1 MNNKSKTTMR
11 SVNIVNIGGT
21 YNNNNLKD
29 RKMEKYYDMPKGCR
43 YMSEDTD
50 LLPYLRQFNKFILN
64 KTVTGCG
71 GTSLFLNSSIDVV
84 IISPRLQALKDKH
97 EQHPDTFFFHSH
109 YTSNGKVAEDIKRL
123 MSELNSYISYCGS
136 TPFTDRKSAKILVTL
151 DSCEKVIDVLEKCG
165 VIDRFLFVVDEF
177 QCLMGDATFKGT
189 TDMNFLIR
197 LDNEAKDICYLSA
210 TPIPDM
216 YLDFVP
222 QFNGLPYIKLEWD
235 PDVLEEPNVREIQM
249 KKDESA
255 EKICSRLI
263 KDFRAN
269 GYFARKVVNGQVVY
283 STEACIFLNEV
294 RSIINIIVKNNL
306 KPDEVTVLCSE
317 GKVSGLPKG
326 FKTGGLCTDR
336 DNPCNKT
343 FTFCTKAS
351 FEGVDFYSTNA
362 MTFVFINAGKEWQTL
377 DIMLDIPQILGR
389 QRLDI
394 NPFRH
399 DAIIYYKTKPDCMTK
414 AEFEAQQKAMELETE
429 RFINDFNSAPD
440 SMKERLVKLVR
451 DRAEDK
457 MFVDDYVDVLQ
468 MNGRQTLGINT
479 LVQVAKWNQWRQ
491 RTHYYSHSC
500 KLTTSIQSAITMN
513 VKPHEVKDFETWY
526 YSAKGN
532 DRLKGYSDFRYTYPC
547 FDSFILQNPFIDIRY
562 HSWFNMLSYNE
573 LSRLNFDEQKIEQEY
588 DYYCNHEPIIQ
599 KCMEAFTVGNFYTKP
614 EVKSI
619 LQQIYGGLG
628 LVGKKAKATELEGY
642 MNVKERMIT
651 DDEGNRKE
659 GYLILP

>member
-1 MNNKSKTTMR
+1 M
-11 SVNIVNIGGT
+11 SVNMIPR
-21 YNNNNLKD
+21 Y
-29 RKMEKYYDMPKGCR
+29 MPKGCR
-43 YMSEDTD
+43 YMSEDPN
-50 LLPYLRQFNKFILN
+50 LLTYLQQFNKFILN

-97 EQHPDTFFFHSH
+97 KQHPDTFLFHSP
-109 YTSNGKVAEDIKRL
+109 YTNNGKRADDIKRL
-123 MSELNSYISYCGS
+123 MSELNSYINTHGNN
-136 TPFTDRKSAKILVTL
+136 PFMVCNPAKILVTL
-151 DSCEKVIDVLEKCG
+151 DSCDKVIDVLKKN
-165 VIDRFLFVVDEF
+165 VAVDKFLFVVDEF

-197 LDNEAKDICYLSA
+197 LDSEAKNICYLSA
-210 TPIPDM
+210 TPIQDR

-222 QFNGLPYIKLEWD
+222 QFKGLPYIKLEWD
-235 PDVLEEPNVREIQM
+235 QAVLEEPNVREIQM

-255 EKICSRLI
+255 EKICSNIIR
-263 KDFRAN
+263 DFKTN
-269 GYFARKVVNGQVVY
+269 GYFARKVVDGQVVY

-306 KPDEVTVLCSE
+306 KPDEVTILCSD

-336 DNPCNKT
+336 DNPRNKT

-399 DAIIYYKTKPDCMTK
+399 DAVIYYKTKPNCLSEQ
-414 AEFEAQQKAMELETE
+414 EFRLQQTAMELETE
-429 RFINDFNSAPD
+429 QFINGFNNAPD
-440 SMKERLVKLVR
+440 SMKERLIKLVR
-451 DRAEDK
+451 DRSDDK
-457 MFVDDYVDVLQ
+457 KFVDDYVDVLQ
-468 MNGRQTLGINT
+468 ENGRQTLGINT
-479 LVQVAKWNQWRQ
+479 LVQMAMWNKWHQ
-491 RTHYYSHSC
+491 RSHYYNNSC
-500 KLTTSIQSAITMN
+500 QLMASIQSAITKN
-513 VKPHEVKDFETWY
+513 VKQNEVKNFEQQY
-526 YSAKGN
+526 YSASDK
-532 DRLKGYSDFRYTYPC
+532 DRLKVYSDFRNTCSSHYAI
-547 FDSFILQNPFIDIRY
+547 ILQNPFIDIHY
-562 HSWFNMLSYNE
+562 HDWYDKLGYDE
-573 LSRLNFDEQKIEQEY
+573 LARLNFDEQKVEQEY
-588 DYYCNHEPIIQ
+588 DYHCNHGPIIQ
-599 KCMEAFTVGNFYTKP
+599 KCRETFTVGNFYTKP
-614 EVKSI
+614 EVKNI
-619 LQQIYGGLG
+619 LQQIYDGLG
-628 LVGKKAKATELEGY
+628 LVGKKAKANELEVY

-659 GYLILP
+659 GYEILP

>member
-1 MNNKSKTTMR
+1 
-11 SVNIVNIGGT
+11 
-21 YNNNNLKD
+21 
-29 RKMEKYYDMPKGCR
+29 MPKGCR
-43 YMSEDTD
+43 YMSEDPN
-50 LLPYLRQFNKFILN
+50 LLTYLQQFNKFILN

-71 GTSLFLNSSIDVV
+71 GTSLFLNSDIDVV

-97 EQHPDTFFFHSH
+97 EQHPDTFLFHSP
-109 YTSNGKVAEDIKRL
+109 YTNNGKRADDIKRL
-123 MSELNSYISYCGS
+123 MSELNNYISFCGS
-136 TPFTDRKSAKILVTL
+136 TPFTNKKYAKVLVTL
-151 DSCEKVIDVLEKCG
+151 DSCDKVIDVLKKNAA
-165 VIDRFLFVVDEF
+165 INKFLFVVDEF

-197 LDNEAKDICYLSA
+197 LDCEAKNICYLSA

-222 QFNGLPYIKLEWD
+222 QFKGLPYIKLEWD
-235 PDVLEEPNVREIQM
+235 PDVLEEPNVIEIQM

-255 EKICSRLI
+255 EKVCSNIIR
-263 KDFRAN
+263 DFKTN
-269 GYFARKVVNGQVVY
+269 GYFERKVVDGQVVY

-306 KPDEVTVLCSE
+306 KPDEVTILCSE

-336 DNPCNKT
+336 DNPRNKT

-377 DIMLDIPQILGR
+377 DIILDIPQILGR

-399 DAIIYYKTKPDCMTK
+399 DAVIYYKTKPNCLSEQ
-414 AEFEAQQKAMELETE
+414 EFRLQQKAMELETE
-429 RFINDFNSAPD
+429 QFINGFNNAPD
-440 SMKERLVKLVR
+440 SMKERLIKLVR

-457 MFVDDYVDVLQ
+457 KFVDDYVDVLQ
-468 MNGRQTLGINT
+468 VNGRQTLGINT
-479 LVQVAKWNQWRQ
+479 LVQMAMWNKWHQ
-491 RTHYYSHSC
+491 RSHYYNNSC
-500 KLTTSIQSAITMN
+500 QLMANIQSAIAKN
-513 VKPHEVKDFETWY
+513 VKPNEVKNFEQQY
-526 YSAKGN
+526 YSASDK
-532 DRLKGYSDFRYTYPC
+532 DRLKIYSDFRNTCSSHYAI
-547 FDSFILQNPFIDIRY
+547 ILQNPFIDIHY
-562 HSWFNMLSYNE
+562 HDWYDKLGYDE
-573 LSRLNFDEQKIEQEY
+573 LARLNFDVQKVEQEY

-599 KCMEAFTVGNFYTKP
+599 KCRETFTVGNFYTKP
-614 EVKSI
+614 EVKNI
-619 LQQIYGGLG
+619 LQQIYDGLG
-628 LVGKKAKATELEGY
+628 LVGKKAKANELEVY
-642 MNVKERMIT
+642 MNIQERMVKDST
-651 DDEGNRKE
+651 GNRKE

>member
-1 MNNKSKTTMR
+1 
-11 SVNIVNIGGT
+11 
-21 YNNNNLKD
+21 
-29 RKMEKYYDMPKGCR
+29 
-43 YMSEDTD
+43 MSEDPD
-50 LLPYLRQFNKFILN
+50 LLTYLGHFNKFILN

-97 EQHPDTFFFHSH
+97 EQHPDTFLFHSP
-109 YTSNGKVAEDIKRL
+109 YTNNGKRADDIKRL
-123 MSELNSYISYCGS
+123 MSELNNYISFCGS
-136 TPFTDRKSAKILVTL
+136 TPFTNKKYAKVLVTL
-151 DSCEKVIDVLEKCG
+151 DSCDKVIDVLKKNAA
-165 VIDRFLFVVDEF
+165 INKFLFVVDEF

-197 LDNEAKDICYLSA
+197 LDCEAKNICYLSA

-222 QFNGLPYIKLEWD
+222 QFKGLPYIKLEWD
-235 PDVLEEPNVREIQM
+235 PDVLEEPNVMEIQM

-255 EKICSRLI
+255 EKICGRLI
-263 KDFRAN
+263 KDFRKN
-269 GYFARKVVNGQVVY
+269 GYFERKIVNGQVVY

-306 KPDEVTVLCSE
+306 KPDEVTILCSD

-326 FKTGGLCTDR
+326 FKAGGLCTDKY
-336 DNPCNKT
+336 NPRNKT

-399 DAIIYYKTKPDCMTK
+399 DAVIYYKTKPNCMTT
-414 AEFEAQQKAMELETE
+414 AEFKAQQKAMELETK
-429 RFINDFNSAPD
+429 RFINEFNNAPD
-440 SMKERLVKLVR
+440 SMKERLIKLVR
-451 DRAEDK
+451 ERAEDK
-457 MFVDDYVDVLQ
+457 KFVDDYVDVLQ
-468 MNGRQTLGINT
+468 VNGRQTLGINT
-479 LVQVAKWNQWRQ
+479 LVQMAMWNKWQQ

-500 KLTTSIQSAITMN
+500 QLTTSIQSAISMN
-513 VKPHEVKDFETWY
+513 VKPQKVKDFEQQY
-526 YSAKGN
+526 YSASDK
-532 DRLKGYSDFRYTYPC
+532 DRLKIYSDFRNTCSSHYAI
-547 FDSFILQNPFIDIRY
+547 ILQNPFIDIHY
-562 HSWFNMLSYNE
+562 HDWYDKLGYDE
-573 LSRLNFDEQKIEQEY
+573 LARLNFDEQKIEQEY
-588 DYYCNHEPIIQ
+588 DYHCNHGPIIQ
-599 KCMEAFTVGNFYTKP
+599 KCRETFTVGNFYTNP
-614 EVKSI
+614 EVKNI
-619 LQQIYGGLG
+619 LQQIYDGLG
-628 LVGKKAKATELEGY
+628 LVGKKAKANELEVY

>member
-1 MNNKSKTTMR
+1 M
-11 SVNIVNIGGT
+11 SVNMT
-21 YNNNNLKD
+21 PRY
-29 RKMEKYYDMPKGCR
+29 MPKGCR
-43 YMSEDTD
+43 YMSEDQT
-50 LLPYLRQFNKFILN
+50 LLPYLQQFNKFILN

-97 EQHPDTFFFHSH
+97 EQHPDTFLFHSP
-109 YTSNGKVAEDIKRL
+109 YTNNGKRAEDIKRL
-123 MSELNSYISYCGS
+123 MSELNSYINTHGNN
-136 TPFTDRKSAKILVTL
+136 PFMVCNPAKILVTL
-151 DSCEKVIDVLEKCG
+151 DSCDKVIDVLKKNAA
-165 VIDRFLFVVDEF
+165 INKFLFVVDEF

-197 LDNEAKDICYLSA
+197 LDCEAKNICYLSA
-210 TPIPDM
+210 TPIQDK

-235 PDVLEEPNVREIQM
+235 EAVLEEPNVMEIQI

-255 EKICSRLI
+255 EKICSNIIR
-263 KDFRAN
+263 DFRAN
-269 GYFARKVVNGQVVY
+269 GYFARKVIDGQVVY

-294 RSIINIIVKNNL
+294 RSIINIITKNNL

-336 DNPCNKT
+336 DNPRNKT

-362 MTFVFINAGKEWQTL
+362 MTYVFINAGKEWQTL

-399 DAIIYYKTKPDCMTK
+399 DAVIYYKTKPNCLSEQ
-414 AEFEAQQKAMELETE
+414 EFRLQQKAMELETE
-429 RFINDFNSAPD
+429 QFINGFNNAPD
-440 SMKERLVKLVR
+440 SMKERLIKLVR

-457 MFVDDYVDVLQ
+457 KFVDDYVDVLQ
-468 MNGRQTLGINT
+468 ENGRQTLGINT
-479 LVQVAKWNQWRQ
+479 LVQMAMWNKWHQ
-491 RTHYYSHSC
+491 RSHYYNNSC
-500 KLTTSIQSAITMN
+500 QLMASIQSAIAKN
-513 VKPHEVKDFETWY
+513 VNRNEVKNFEAWY
-526 YSAKGN
+526 YSAKDN
-532 DRLKGYSDFRYTYPC
+532 DRLKGYSDFRNTYTEYDP
-547 FDSFILQNPFIDIRY
+547 FILQNPFIDIRY
-562 HSWFNMLSYNE
+562 HDWYGKLGYDK
-573 LSRLNFDEQKIEQEY
+573 LARLNFDEQKVEQEY
-588 DYYCNHEPIIQ
+588 NSFCNHEPIAQ
-599 KCMEAFTVGNFYTKP
+599 ECRNVFETGRFYTKA
-614 EVKSI
+614 EVKRM
-619 LQQIYGGLG
+619 LQNIYDSLG
-628 LVGKKAKATELEGY
+628 LIGRKAKSTELGSY
-642 MNVKERMIT
+642 LNAKERMIT

-659 GYLILP
+659 GYEILP

>member
-1 MNNKSKTTMR
+1 M
-11 SVNIVNIGGT
+11 
-21 YNNNNLKD
+21 
-29 RKMEKYYDMPKGCR
+29 
-43 YMSEDTD
+43 
-50 LLPYLRQFNKFILN
+50 
-64 KTVTGCG
+64 
-71 GTSLFLNSSIDVV
+71 FLNSSIDVV

-513 VKPHEVKDFETWY
+513 VKPQKVKDFETWY

-562 HSWFNMLSYNE
+562 HSWFNMLGYNE
-573 LSRLNFDEQKIEQEY
+573 LVRLNFDLQKVEQEY

-599 KCMEAFTVGNFYTKP
+599 KCRETFTVGNFYTKP
-614 EVKSI
+614 KVKSI
-619 LQQIYGGLG
+619 LQQIYNSLG
-628 LVGKKAKATELEGY
+628 LVGKKAKAAELEGY

>member
-1 MNNKSKTTMR
+1 
-11 SVNIVNIGGT
+11 
-21 YNNNNLKD
+21 
-29 RKMEKYYDMPKGCR
+29 MEKYYDMPKGCR
-43 YMSEDTD
+43 YMSEDPN
-50 LLPYLRQFNKFILN
+50 LLTYLQQFNKFILN

-97 EQHPDTFFFHSH
+97 EQHPDTFLFHSP
-109 YTSNGKVAEDIKRL
+109 YTNNGKRADDIKRL
-123 MSELNSYISYCGS
+123 MSELNNYISFCGS
-136 TPFTDRKSAKILVTL
+136 TPFTNKKYAKVLVTL
-151 DSCEKVIDVLEKCG
+151 DSCDKVIDVLKKNAA
-165 VIDRFLFVVDEF
+165 INKFLFVVDEF

-197 LDNEAKDICYLSA
+197 IDNEAKNICYLSA
-210 TPIPDM
+210 TPIQDM
-216 YLDFVP
+216 FLDFVP
-222 QFNGLPYIKLEWD
+222 QFKGLPYIKLEWD
-235 PDVLEEPNVREIQM
+235 PDVLEEPNVKEIQM

-255 EKICSRLI
+255 EKVCSNIIR
-263 KDFRAN
+263 DFKTN

-306 KPDEVTVLCSE
+306 KPDEVTILCSE

-336 DNPCNKT
+336 DNPRNKT

-399 DAIIYYKTKPDCMTK
+399 DAVIYYKTKPNCLSEQ
-414 AEFEAQQKAMELETE
+414 EFRLQQKAMELETE
-429 RFINDFNSAPD
+429 QFINGFNNAPD
-440 SMKERLVKLVR
+440 SMKERLIKLVR
-451 DRAEDK
+451 DRADDK
-457 MFVDDYVDVLQ
+457 KFIDDYVDVLQ
-468 MNGRQTLGINT
+468 VNGRQTLGINT
-479 LVQVAKWNQWRQ
+479 LVQMAMWNKWHQ
-491 RTHYYSHSC
+491 RSHYYNNSC
-500 KLTTSIQSAITMN
+500 QLTTSIQSAITKN
-513 VKPHEVKDFETWY
+513 VNRNKVKNFEAWY
-526 YSAKGN
+526 YSAKDN
-532 DRLKGYSDFRYTYPC
+532 DRLKIYSDFRNSHQKCDP
-547 FDSFILQNPFIDIRY
+547 FILQNPFIDIHY
-562 HSWFNMLSYNE
+562 HDWYCKLGYDE
-573 LSRLNFDEQKIEQEY
+573 LARLNFDEQKVEQEY
-588 DYYCNHEPIIQ
+588 DYHCNHGPIIQ
-599 KCMEAFTVGNFYTKP
+599 KCRETFTVGNFYTKP
-614 EVKSI
+614 EVKNI
-619 LQQIYGGLG
+619 LQQIYDGLG
-628 LVGKKAKATELEGY
+628 LVGKKAKANELEVY

-659 GYLILP
+659 GYEILP

>member
-1 MNNKSKTTMR
+1 
-11 SVNIVNIGGT
+11 
-21 YNNNNLKD
+21 
-29 RKMEKYYDMPKGCR
+29 MEKYYDMPKGCR
-43 YMSEDTD
+43 YMSEDPD
-50 LLPYLRQFNKFILN
+50 LLTYLGHFNKFILN

-97 EQHPDTFFFHSH
+97 EQHPDTFLFHSP
-109 YTSNGKVAEDIKRL
+109 YTNNGKRADDIKRL
-123 MSELNSYISYCGS
+123 MSELNNYISFCGS
-136 TPFTDRKSAKILVTL
+136 TPFTNKKYAKVLVTL
-151 DSCEKVIDVLEKCG
+151 DSCDKVIDVLKKNAA
-165 VIDRFLFVVDEF
+165 INKFLFVVDEF

-197 LDNEAKDICYLSA
+197 LDCEAKNICYLSA

-222 QFNGLPYIKLEWD
+222 QFKGLPYIKLEWD
-235 PDVLEEPNVREIQM
+235 PDVLEEPNVMEIQM

-255 EKICSRLI
+255 EKICSSIIR
-263 KDFRAN
+263 DFKTN
-269 GYFARKVVNGQVVY
+269 GYFERKTVNGQVVY

-306 KPDEVTVLCSE
+306 KPDEVTILCSE

-326 FKTGGLCTDR
+326 FKTGGLCTDKY
-336 DNPCNKT
+336 NPRNKT

-362 MTFVFINAGKEWQTL
+362 MTYVFINAGKEWQTL

-399 DAIIYYKTKPDCMTK
+399 DAVIYYKTKPNCLSEQ
-414 AEFEAQQKAMELETE
+414 EFRLQQTAMELETE
-429 RFINDFNSAPD
+429 QFINGFNNAPD
-440 SMKERLVKLVR
+440 SMKERLIKLVR
-451 DRAEDK
+451 DRADDK
-457 MFVDDYVDVLQ
+457 KFIDDYVDVLQ
-468 MNGRQTLGINT
+468 VNGRQTLGINT
-479 LVQVAKWNQWRQ
+479 LVQMAMWNKWHQ
-491 RTHYYSHSC
+491 RSHYYNNSC
-500 KLTTSIQSAITMN
+500 QLMANIQSAIAKN
-513 VKPHEVKDFETWY
+513 VKPNEVKNFEQQY
-526 YSAKGN
+526 YSASDK
-532 DRLKGYSDFRYTYPC
+532 DRLKIYSDFRNTC
-547 FDSFILQNPFIDIRY
+547 FSHYAIILQNPFIDIHY
-562 HSWFNMLSYNE
+562 HDWYDKLGYDE
-573 LSRLNFDEQKIEQEY
+573 LARLNFDVQKVEQEY

-599 KCMEAFTVGNFYTKP
+599 KCRETFTVGNFYTKP
-614 EVKSI
+614 EVKNI
-619 LQQIYGGLG
+619 LQQIYDGLG
-628 LVGKKAKATELEGY
+628 LVGKKAKANELEVY

-659 GYLILP
+659 GYEILP

>member
-1 MNNKSKTTMR
+1 MIPR
-11 SVNIVNIGGT
+11 Q
-21 YNNNNLKD
+21 
-29 RKMEKYYDMPKGCR
+29 MPKGCR

-513 VKPHEVKDFETWY
+513 VKPQKVKDFETWY

-562 HSWFNMLSYNE
+562 HSWFNMLGYNE
-573 LSRLNFDEQKIEQEY
+573 LVRLNFDLQKVEQEY

-599 KCMEAFTVGNFYTKP
+599 KCRETFTVGNFYTKP
-614 EVKSI
+614 KVKSI
-619 LQQIYGGLG
+619 LQQIYDSLG
-628 LVGKKAKATELEGY
+628 LVGKKAKAAELERY

>member
-1 MNNKSKTTMR
+1 M
-11 SVNIVNIGGT
+11 SVNMIP
-21 YNNNNLKD
+21 
-29 RKMEKYYDMPKGCR
+29 RQMPKGCR

-599 KCMEAFTVGNFYTKP
+599 KCRETFTVGNFYTKP
-614 EVKSI
+614 KVKSI
-619 LQQIYGGLG
+619 LQQIYDGLG
-628 LVGKKAKATELEGY
+628 LIGRKAKSTELGSY
-642 MNVKERMIT
+642 LNAKERMIT

-659 GYLILP
+659 GYEILP

>member
-1 MNNKSKTTMR
+1 
-11 SVNIVNIGGT
+11 
-21 YNNNNLKD
+21 
-29 RKMEKYYDMPKGCR
+29 MEKYYDMPKGCR
-43 YMSEDTD
+43 YMSEDPD
-50 LLPYLRQFNKFILN
+50 LLTYLGHFNKFILN

-97 EQHPDTFFFHSH
+97 EQHPDTFLFHSP
-109 YTSNGKVAEDIKRL
+109 YTNNGKRADDIKRL
-123 MSELNSYISYCGS
+123 MSELNNYISFCGS
-136 TPFTDRKSAKILVTL
+136 TPFTNKKYAKVLVTL
-151 DSCEKVIDVLEKCG
+151 DSCDKVIDVLKKNAA
-165 VIDRFLFVVDEF
+165 INKFLFVVDEF
-177 QCLMGDATFKGT
+177 QCLIGDATFKGT

-197 LDNEAKDICYLSA
+197 LDCEAKNICYLSA

-222 QFNGLPYIKLEWD
+222 QFKGLPYIKLEWD
-235 PDVLEEPNVREIQM
+235 PDVLEEPNVIEIQM

-255 EKICSRLI
+255 EKVCSNIIR
-263 KDFRAN
+263 DFKTN
-269 GYFARKVVNGQVVY
+269 GYFERKVVDGQVVY

-306 KPDEVTVLCSE
+306 KPDEVTILCSE

-336 DNPCNKT
+336 DNPRNKT

-377 DIMLDIPQILGR
+377 DIILDIPQILGR

-399 DAIIYYKTKPDCMTK
+399 DAVIYYKTKPYCMTIT
-414 AEFEAQQKAMELETE
+414 EFKAQQTAMEYKSSQIITLYDMATPEMKAILLEA
-429 RFINDFNSAPD
+429 F
-440 SMKERLVKLVR
+440 R

-457 MFVDDYVDVLQ
+457 KFVDDYVDVLQ
-468 MNGRQTLGINT
+468 VNGRQTLGINT
-479 LVQVAKWNQWRQ
+479 LVQMAMWNKWHQ
-491 RTHYYSHSC
+491 RSHYYNNSC
-500 KLTTSIQSAITMN
+500 QLTTSIQSAITKN
-513 VKPHEVKDFETWY
+513 VKQNEVKNFEQQY
-526 YSAKGN
+526 YSASDK
-532 DRLKGYSDFRYTYPC
+532 DRLKVYSDFRNTCSSHYAI
-547 FDSFILQNPFIDIRY
+547 ILQNPFIDIHY
-562 HSWFNMLSYNE
+562 HDWYDKLGYDE
-573 LSRLNFDEQKIEQEY
+573 LARLNFDEQKVEQEY
-588 DYYCNHEPIIQ
+588 DYHCNHGPIIQ
-599 KCMEAFTVGNFYTKP
+599 KCRETFTVGNFYTKP
-614 EVKSI
+614 EVKNI
-619 LQQIYGGLG
+619 LHQIYDGLG
-628 LVGKKAKATELEGY
+628 LVGKKAKATELEKY

-659 GYLILP
+659 GYEILP

>member
-1 MNNKSKTTMR
+1 MNNKSNYTMR
-11 SVNIVNIGGT
+11 SVNLVNIGGT

-29 RKMEKYYDMPKGCR
+29 RKMEKYDMPKGCR
-43 YMSEDTD
+43 YMSEDPD
-50 LLPYLRQFNKFILN
+50 LLTYLGHFNKFILN

-97 EQHPDTFFFHSH
+97 EQHPDTFLFHSP
-109 YTSNGKVAEDIKRL
+109 YTNNGKRAADIKRL
-123 MSELNSYISYCGS
+123 MSDLNNYINN
-136 TPFTDRKSAKILVTL
+136 PFSVYNKAKILVTL
-151 DSCEKVIDVLEKCG
+151 DSCDKVIDVLKGYG
-165 VIDRFLFVVDEF
+165 VIDSFLFVVDEF

-197 LDNEAKDICYLSA
+197 LDNEAKNICYLSA
-210 TPIPDM
+210 TPIQDM
-216 YLDFVP
+216 FLDFVP
-222 QFNGLPYIKLEWD
+222 QFKGLPYIKLEWD
-235 PDVLEEPNVREIQM
+235 KSVLEEPNVREIQM

-255 EKICSRLI
+255 EKICSNIIR
-263 KDFRAN
+263 DFRAN
-269 GYFARKVVNGQVVY
+269 GYFARKVVDGQVVY

-336 DNPCNKT
+336 DNPRNKT

-362 MTFVFINAGKEWQTL
+362 MTYVFINAGKEWQTL

-399 DAIIYYKTKPDCMTK
+399 DAVIYYKTKPNCMTT
-414 AEFEAQQKAMELETE
+414 AEFEAQQKAMELETK
-429 RFINDFNSAPD
+429 RFINEFKNAPD
-440 SMKERLVKLVR
+440 SMKERLIKLVR

-457 MFVDDYVDVLQ
+457 KFVDDYVDVLQ
-468 MNGRQTLGINT
+468 ENGRQTLGINT
-479 LVQVAKWNQWRQ
+479 LVQMAMWNKWQQ

-500 KLTTSIQSAITMN
+500 QLTTSIQSAISMN
-513 VKPHEVKDFETWY
+513 VKPQKVKDFEQQY
-526 YSAKGN
+526 YSASDK
-532 DRLKGYSDFRYTYPC
+532 DRLKIYSDFRNSHSRYDP
-547 FDSFILQNPFIDIRY
+547 FILQNPFIDIHY
-562 HSWFNMLSYNE
+562 HDWYDKLGYDE
-573 LSRLNFDEQKIEQEY
+573 LARLNFDEQKVEQEY
-588 DYYCNHEPIIQ
+588 DYHCNHGPIIQ
-599 KCMEAFTVGNFYTKP
+599 KCRETFTVGNFYTKP
-614 EVKSI
+614 EVKNI
-619 LQQIYGGLG
+619 LQQIYDGLG
-628 LVGKKAKATELEGY
+628 LVGKKAKANELEVY

-659 GYLILP
+659 GYEILP

>member
-1 MNNKSKTTMR
+1 MNNKSNYTMR
-11 SVNIVNIGGT
+11 SVNLVNIGGT

-29 RKMEKYYDMPKGCR
+29 RKMEKYDMPKGCR
-43 YMSEDTD
+43 YMSEDPD
-50 LLPYLRQFNKFILN
+50 LLTYLGHFNKFILN

-97 EQHPDTFFFHSH
+97 EQHPDTFLFHSP
-109 YTSNGKVAEDIKRL
+109 YTNNGKRAADIKRL
-123 MSELNSYISYCGS
+123 MSDLNNYINN
-136 TPFTDRKSAKILVTL
+136 PFSVYNKAKILVTL
-151 DSCEKVIDVLEKCG
+151 DSCDKVIDVLKGYG
-165 VIDRFLFVVDEF
+165 VIDSFLFVVDEF

-197 LDNEAKDICYLSA
+197 LDNEAKNICYLSA
-210 TPIPDM
+210 TPIQDM
-216 YLDFVP
+216 FLDFVP
-222 QFNGLPYIKLEWD
+222 QFKGLPYIKLEWD
-235 PDVLEEPNVREIQM
+235 EAVLEEPNVMEIQM

-255 EKICSRLI
+255 EKICSNIIR
-263 KDFRAN
+263 DFRAN
-269 GYFARKVVNGQVVY
+269 GYFARKVIDGQVVY

-294 RSIINIIVKNNL
+294 RSIINIITKNNL

-336 DNPCNKT
+336 DNPRNKT

-362 MTFVFINAGKEWQTL
+362 MTYVFINAGKEWQTL

-399 DAIIYYKTKPDCMTK
+399 DAVIYYKTKPYCMTIT
-414 AEFEAQQKAMELETE
+414 EFKAQQTAMEYKSSQIITLYDMATPEMKAILLEA
-429 RFINDFNSAPD
+429 F
-440 SMKERLVKLVR
+440 R

-457 MFVDDYVDVLQ
+457 KFVDDYVDVLQ
-468 MNGRQTLGINT
+468 VNGRQTLGINT
-479 LVQVAKWNQWRQ
+479 LVQMAMWNKWQQ

-500 KLTTSIQSAITMN
+500 QLTTSIQSAISMN
-513 VKPHEVKDFETWY
+513 VNRNEVKNFEAWY
-526 YSAKGN
+526 YSAKDN
-532 DRLKGYSDFRYTYPC
+532 DRLKGYSDFRNTYTEYDP
-547 FDSFILQNPFIDIRY
+547 FILQNPFIDIRY
-562 HSWFNMLSYNE
+562 HDWYGKLGYDK
-573 LSRLNFDEQKIEQEY
+573 LARLNFDEQKVEQEY
-588 DYYCNHEPIIQ
+588 NSFCNHEPIAQ
-599 KCMEAFTVGNFYTKP
+599 ECRNVFETGRFYTKA
-614 EVKSI
+614 EVKRM
-619 LQQIYGGLG
+619 LQNIYDSLG
-628 LVGKKAKATELEGY
+628 LIGRKAKSTELGSY
-642 MNVKERMIT
+642 LNAKERMIT

-659 GYLILP
+659 GYEILP

>member
-1 MNNKSKTTMR
+1 
-11 SVNIVNIGGT
+11 
-21 YNNNNLKD
+21 
-29 RKMEKYYDMPKGCR
+29 
-43 YMSEDTD
+43 MSEDQT

-97 EQHPDTFFFHSH
+97 EQHPDTFLFHSP
-109 YTSNGKVAEDIKRL
+109 YTSNEKRAADIKRL
-123 MSELNSYISYCGS
+123 MSDLNSYISHCGS
-136 TPFTDRKSAKILVTL
+136 TPFTDRKYAKVLVTL
-151 DSCEKVIDVLEKCG
+151 DSCEKVIDVLKGYG
-165 VIDRFLFVVDEF
+165 VIDSFLFVVDEF
-177 QCLMGDATFKGT
+177 QCLIGDATFKGT

-197 LDNEAKDICYLSA
+197 LDCEAKNICYLSA
-210 TPIPDM
+210 TPIQDM
-216 YLDFVP
+216 FLDFVP
-222 QFNGLPYIKLEWD
+222 QFKGLPYIKLEWD
-235 PDVLEEPNVREIQM
+235 KSVLEEPNVREIQM

-255 EKICSRLI
+255 EKVCGRII

-269 GYFARKVVNGQVVY
+269 GYFARKVVDGQVVY

-336 DNPCNKT
+336 DNPRNKT

-399 DAIIYYKTKPDCMTK
+399 DAVIYYKTKPYCMTTT
-414 AEFEAQQKAMELETE
+414 EFKAQQTAMEYKSSQIITLYDMATPEMKAILLEA
-429 RFINDFNSAPD
+429 F
-440 SMKERLVKLVR
+440 R

-457 MFVDDYVDVLQ
+457 KFVDDYVDVLQ
-468 MNGRQTLGINT
+468 VNGRQTLGINT
-479 LVQVAKWNQWRQ
+479 LVQMAMWNKWHQ
-491 RTHYYSHSC
+491 RSHYYSHSC
-500 KLTTSIQSAITMN
+500 QLTTSIQSAISMN
-513 VKPHEVKDFETWY
+513 VKPQKVKDFEQQY
-526 YSAKGN
+526 YSASDK
-532 DRLKGYSDFRYTYPC
+532 DRLKIYSDFRNTCSSHYAI
-547 FDSFILQNPFIDIRY
+547 ILQNPFIDIHY
-562 HSWFNMLSYNE
+562 HDWYDKLGYDE
-573 LSRLNFDEQKIEQEY
+573 LARLNFDEQKIEQEY
-588 DYYCNHEPIIQ
+588 DYHCNHGPIIQ
-599 KCMEAFTVGNFYTKP
+599 KCRETFTVGNFYTKP
-614 EVKSI
+614 EVKNI
-619 LQQIYGGLG
+619 LQQIYDGLG
-628 LVGKKAKATELEGY
+628 LVGKKAKANELEVY